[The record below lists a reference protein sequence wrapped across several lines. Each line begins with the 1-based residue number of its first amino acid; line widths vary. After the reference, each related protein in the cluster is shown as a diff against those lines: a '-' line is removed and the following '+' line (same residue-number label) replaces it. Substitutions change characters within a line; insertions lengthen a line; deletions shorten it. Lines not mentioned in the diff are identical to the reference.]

1 MAALT
6 VFGYTLEGALS
17 LAGML
22 LLWRLALSPEARVR
36 PPPNLVPPWPGPAS
50 DLLLALVCAFAGAI
64 VVPGLL
70 ALGFRLHPPAP
81 LVQQLGL
88 TCAFQG
94 GLLLGIGLF
103 GRLRRETQP
112 GPPAP
117 PGRVLRAGAGTFLVS
132 LPLVF
137 AVGCLWQL
145 LLARFGFE
153 ARPQDTV
160 DLFQSLPTPTLK
172 AVFVVIAIVVAPVSE
187 ELIFRAGIFR
197 FLRGRIPRG
206 WALAVSALLFGGM
219 HLLESPADG
228 LGSLAQLVVLGAV
241 FALAY
246 ERTGRIGTSMVAHGI
261 FNLNTLIALLCGVN
275 S

>member
-1 MAALT
+1 MAALP
-6 VFGYTLEGALS
+6 VFGYTLEGALA
-17 LAGML
+17 LAGLL
-22 LLWRLALSPEARVR
+22 LLWRLALSPQARVG
-36 PPPNLVPPWPGPAS
+36 PAPNLVPPWPGPAS
-50 DLLLALVCAFAGAI
+50 DLVLALVCAFAGA
-64 VVPGLL
+64 VVLPGLV
-70 ALGFRLHPPAP
+70 ALGLRLHPPAL
-81 LVQQLGL
+81 LVQQLWL

-103 GRLRRETQP
+103 GRLRPESRP
-112 GPPAP
+112 PPPAP
-117 PGRVLRAGAGTFLVS
+117 PGGSLRAGAGTFLVS

-160 DLFQSLPTPTLK
+160 DLFQNLPTPALK
-172 AVFVVIAIVVAPVSE
+172 ALFVLIAIVAAPVSE

-206 WALAVSALLFGGM
+206 WAVAISALLFGGM

-246 ERTGRIGTSMVAHGI
+246 ERTGRIGTSIVAHGI
-261 FNLNTLIALLCGVN
+261 FNLNTLVALLCGVN